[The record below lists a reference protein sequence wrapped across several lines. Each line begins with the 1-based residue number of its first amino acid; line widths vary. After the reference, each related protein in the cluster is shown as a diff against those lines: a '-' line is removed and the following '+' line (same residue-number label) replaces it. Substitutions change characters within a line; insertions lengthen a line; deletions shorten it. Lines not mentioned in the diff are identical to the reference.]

1 MWCQVWSDEAVG
13 TTQSSDLQVSA
24 LSDSDPSRS
33 SDGGLPE
40 SPIIGRE
47 DAELVFQLSS
57 EDLMVLLST
66 GSSTLCSL
74 ITVILVYSMVLS
86 KFGLTL
92 RLTGGS
98 GRVRLLVRCDPMV
111 IT

>member
-1 MWCQVWSDEAVG
+1 
-13 TTQSSDLQVSA
+13 
-24 LSDSDPSRS
+24 
-33 SDGGLPE
+33 
-40 SPIIGRE
+40 
-47 DAELVFQLSS
+47 
-57 EDLMVLLST
+57 MVLLST

-98 GRVRLLVRCDPMV
+98 GRVRMLVRCDPMV